1 MRRQTR
7 PDRFDRRHGVFESQ
21 NRSVSEA
28 TFDGGGRLLVRRP
41 DDGAGDRVALDQFA
55 DERLR
60 QSHRGFSSSSTSS
73 TPHGNVPV
81 GKCAQNALLGMAA
94 VVRWW
99 A

>member
-41 DDGAGDRVALDQFA
+41 DDGAGDRVALDEFA

-60 QSHRGFSSSSTSS
+60 QSRRGSRRVRPADS
-73 TPHGNVPV
+73 HGNVPV
-81 GKCAQNALLGMAA
+81 GKSAQKALLGMAA